1 MHIRP
6 GQFLLSTPL
15 LDDTFFEQTILVI
28 TEVNSDG
35 CIGFIINQLHGRNL
49 NELQEFRY
57 GPAQPLYNGGPVE
70 SDMMYCL
77 HSRPD
82 VVANSFTICEG
93 LATGGDFATIVS
105 LLKAGK
111 LSSQEVKCLIGYC
124 GWDAG
129 ELEAEIAEGS
139 WQLIEAPVAET
150 FANDVQNM
158 WQLWQSKYR

>member
-1 MHIRP
+1 MHIHP
-6 GQFLLSTPL
+6 GQLLISTPL

-49 NELQEFRY
+49 NELQEFRH
-57 GPAQPLYNGGPVE
+57 GPAQPLYNGGPVQ
-70 SDMMYCL
+70 SDMLYCL

-82 VVANSFTICEG
+82 VVANSFIISEG
-93 LATGGDFATIVS
+93 LATGGDFTAIVA

-139 WQLIEAPVAET
+139 WQVLNTPVSMVFET
-150 FANDVQNM
+150 DVHS
-158 WQLWQSKYR
+158 LWQQLCSRL